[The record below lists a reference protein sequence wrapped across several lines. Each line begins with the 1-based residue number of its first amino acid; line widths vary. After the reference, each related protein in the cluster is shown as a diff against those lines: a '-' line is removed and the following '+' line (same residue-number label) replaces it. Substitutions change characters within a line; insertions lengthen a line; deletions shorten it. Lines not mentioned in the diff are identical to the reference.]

1 MEIEIN
7 GKNYPLTFGFDF
19 IDYVNREN
27 GMEADG
33 VKTNIGG
40 AAMLNA
46 GLQGRMPSSL
56 RLLIKGATVTL
67 PQKPSNKAIEQYI
80 DELADDDDAYN
91 AVFDSVEEELGKRPA
106 IRREMGITKKAK

>member
-1 MEIEIN
+1 MEITIN
-7 GKNYPLTFGFDF
+7 DKTYPLTFGFDF

-33 VKTNIGG
+33 MKTNIGG

-46 GLQGRMPSSL
+46 SMAGRLPSSL
-56 RLLIKGATVTL
+56 RLLIKGGTCNL
-67 PQKPSNKAIEQYI
+67 KQKPSNKDIDAFI
-80 DELADDDDAYN
+80 DEIAEDDEAYDAL
-91 AVFDSVEEELGKRPA
+91 FDEIQDELGKRPA